1 MNSSKKV
8 AFNVGRSTSKNP
20 LIQDYSIAVRITF
33 DVDDNQNLYEELQQ
47 YLIDL
52 KISQKIFYKDM
63 TTMSVY
69 EFALYVQSRTTIV
82 MLLAFLNTKQ
92 ILLVNSIYDRN
103 IDPHFDSKQL
113 KKIKKIQNYN
123 VLRPK
128 AIPHE

>member
-52 KISQKIFYKDM
+52 KISQEIFYKDM

-82 MLLAFLNTKQ
+82 TLLAFLNTKQ
-92 ILLVNSIYDRN
+92 ILLVNSIYDRS

-113 KKIKKIQNYN
+113 KKVKKIQSYN

-128 AIPHE
+128 AISHE